1 MKKLYISSLFA
12 VMMLFAT
19 SCGEEFL
26 DLTPQQSIVN
36 EDFLLTY
43 SDFEAAIVGAYDQM
57 QLADW
62 YGRYL
67 PLVADVMGEDVK
79 QNSSAN
85 RASEWAEYRGYADH
99 FIPEEFWAEI
109 YEEINIVNSIINS
122 DFEAPEAI
130 ATDFN
135 QILGE
140 AYAIRALAY
149 FDLVRIFSQHYTYT
163 ADASHPGVPIVLEFD
178 LQSRPAR
185 STVAEV
191 YAQVISDFE
200 QAISLMSITP
210 STSGTFSEAAAQALL
225 SRVYLYMED
234 YDMAE
239 SYATQVISSGDYSLV
254 PAESYA
260 TQFLDGNSS
269 ESIFEIVYTTVDN
282 PGSDH
287 LGGMYKATGYGDYLP
302 SEDLLAL
309 MDENDIRST
318 LFLEDENLGGIYGNI
333 RVNKYPSSGS
343 ALGTDNI
350 PVIRLSEVY
359 LNRAEARAKSGDDTG
374 AQEDLNTIRQRA
386 NSAAATVTATGDA
399 LITEILNERRVEL
412 CFEGHRLFD
421 LTRNKLDMV
430 RNDCTSSV
438 CEVDYPNDRF
448 IFAIPNA
455 EINVNANMT
464 QNDGY

>member
-1 MKKLYISSLFA
+1 
-12 VMMLFAT
+12 MMLFAT